1 MSWIYCLVY
10 LLKGELPWMTVKASN
25 MVEAYNLI
33 GQIKKEKKAE
43 LLQGLPD
50 TFTKIYNYALSLG
63 FKDKPNYGYLRQELL
78 ALMKKNGYELDY
90 KYDW

>member
-1 MSWIYCLVY
+1 
-10 LLKGELPWMTVKASN
+10 MTVKANN

-33 GQIKKEKKAE
+33 ASIKKEKKAE
-43 LLQGLPD
+43 TLQGLPE
-50 TFTKIYNYALSLG
+50 TFRKIYEYSLSLG

-78 ALMKKNGYELDY
+78 GLMKKNGYELDY